1 MFGVG
6 CGRTGWSEKC
16 PPLSD
21 YGFDEEIFMNLW
33 KKINWKK
40 AGSFCNQISIVLQA
54 VGCCILYLVIEAIS
68 RHSLSQA
75 WIFMV
80 ERPWVFLYNA
90 FMIFTTFTIVYLF
103 RRRVLVRMIIGAF
116 WLILGMING
125 VILAN
130 RVTPFT
136 GPDLKLLSDATKIMN
151 KYLSPLML
159 IAIIILLGLLLLF
172 FVWVWFKGPK
182 FQGNIRWYVNIPL
195 VIVTV
200 ALFWGSTQLALQK
213 RVLSNYFGNIAF
225 AYEDYG
231 YPYCLAVTI
240 FDTGISE
247 PNGYSKELIDQ
258 ILESQGEEKNSQM
271 EQQPNI
277 LFLQLESFF
286 DPELVNF
293 LHISEDPIPTF
304 RALMDS
310 YSSGYFRVPSVG
322 AGTANT
328 EFETITGMSLRYF
341 GPGEYPYKTI
351 LTQTTCESA
360 PYILKKLGYST
371 HAIHNNEAN
380 FYARKSVF
388 PMLGFDSFT
397 SEEYMPDISDIT
409 ETGWVKDYILTD
421 EIIKCLDATEG
432 PDYVYTIS
440 VQGHGDYSTEP
451 ILDDPQITVT
461 GAEDREKNNYSWEYY
476 VNQIHEMDNFV
487 KELTDTLAEYPEP
500 VVLVMYGDHLPT
512 MGLETKD
519 VDNRYLFQTQYVMW
533 DNMGLEKKDK
543 NLSSYQMAAEV
554 FDRVGIHDGT
564 IFRYH
569 QTRRNTKNYQVDL
582 EVLQY
587 DLLYGNQYAYGG
599 ETPYQKTNM
608 TLGVLPVTMKELT
621 EIGENAYSI
630 AGENF
635 TASSKLEING
645 KLIEDTIFISSN
657 LLMVRDV
664 ELNFGDK
671 IDVAQQSNSSTKRV
685 LSRSAAFIY
694 REAALLPTPTP
705 EPVETQ
711 TPLPASTQT
720 DVPPEQ
726 TSATEN

>member
-1 MFGVG
+1 MDNIEMTPMGWAKDKIL
-6 CGRTGWSEKC
+6 TGEIGKILDSTDG
-16 PPLSD
+16 SD
-21 YGFDEEIFMNLW
+21 YI
-33 KKINWKK
+33 
-40 AGSFCNQISIVLQA
+40 
-54 VGCCILYLVIEAIS
+54 
-68 RHSLSQA
+68 
-75 WIFMV
+75 
-80 ERPWVFLYNA
+80 
-90 FMIFTTFTIVYLF
+90 
-103 RRRVLVRMIIGAF
+103 
-116 WLILGMING
+116 
-125 VILAN
+125 
-130 RVTPFT
+130 
-136 GPDLKLLSDATKIMN
+136 
-151 KYLSPLML
+151 
-159 IAIIILLGLLLLF
+159 
-172 FVWVWFKGPK
+172 
-182 FQGNIRWYVNIPL
+182 
-195 VIVTV
+195 
-200 ALFWGSTQLALQK
+200 
-213 RVLSNYFGNIAF
+213 
-225 AYEDYG
+225 
-231 YPYCLAVTI
+231 
-240 FDTGISE
+240 
-247 PNGYSKELIDQ
+247 
-258 ILESQGEEKNSQM
+258 
-271 EQQPNI
+271 
-277 LFLQLESFF
+277 
-286 DPELVNF
+286 
-293 LHISEDPIPTF
+293 
-304 RALMDS
+304 
-310 YSSGYFRVPSVG
+310 
-322 AGTANT
+322 
-328 EFETITGMSLRYF
+328 
-341 GPGEYPYKTI
+341 
-351 LTQTTCESA
+351 
-360 PYILKKLGYST
+360 
-371 HAIHNNEAN
+371 
-380 FYARKSVF
+380 
-388 PMLGFDSFT
+388 
-397 SEEYMPDISDIT
+397 
-409 ETGWVKDYILTD
+409 
-421 EIIKCLDATEG
+421 
-432 PDYVYTIS
+432 YTIS
-440 VQGHGDYSTEP
+440 VQGHGDYPAEYP
-451 ILDDPQITVT
+451 EGFVPEITVT
-461 GAEDREKNNYSWEYY
+461 GFFDTAKEKAFTYY

-519 VDNRYLFQTQYVMW
+519 VDNPYLFQTQYVMW

>member
-240 FDTGISE
+240 FDTGIS
-247 PNGYSKELIDQ
+247 
-258 ILESQGEEKNSQM
+258 
-271 EQQPNI
+271 
-277 LFLQLESFF
+277 
-286 DPELVNF
+286 
-293 LHISEDPIPTF
+293 
-304 RALMDS
+304 
-310 YSSGYFRVPSVG
+310 
-322 AGTANT
+322 
-328 EFETITGMSLRYF
+328 
-341 GPGEYPYKTI
+341 
-351 LTQTTCESA
+351 
-360 PYILKKLGYST
+360 
-371 HAIHNNEAN
+371 
-380 FYARKSVF
+380 
-388 PMLGFDSFT
+388 
-397 SEEYMPDISDIT
+397 
-409 ETGWVKDYILTD
+409 
-421 EIIKCLDATEG
+421 
-432 PDYVYTIS
+432 
-440 VQGHGDYSTEP
+440 
-451 ILDDPQITVT
+451 
-461 GAEDREKNNYSWEYY
+461 
-476 VNQIHEMDNFV
+476 
-487 KELTDTLAEYPEP
+487 
-500 VVLVMYGDHLPT
+500 
-512 MGLETKD
+512 
-519 VDNRYLFQTQYVMW
+519 
-533 DNMGLEKKDK
+533 
-543 NLSSYQMAAEV
+543 
-554 FDRVGIHDGT
+554 
-564 IFRYH
+564 
-569 QTRRNTKNYQVDL
+569 
-582 EVLQY
+582 
-587 DLLYGNQYAYGG
+587 
-599 ETPYQKTNM
+599 
-608 TLGVLPVTMKELT
+608 
-621 EIGENAYSI
+621 
-630 AGENF
+630 
-635 TASSKLEING
+635 
-645 KLIEDTIFISSN
+645 
-657 LLMVRDV
+657 
-664 ELNFGDK
+664 
-671 IDVAQQSNSSTKRV
+671 
-685 LSRSAAFIY
+685 
-694 REAALLPTPTP
+694 
-705 EPVETQ
+705 
-711 TPLPASTQT
+711 
-720 DVPPEQ
+720 
-726 TSATEN
+726 